1 MRRLSWMRLIA
12 AALVVASTS
21 TGASAQ
27 EIRVLAAAS
36 LSNVLDKLCT
46 AWAAKGEPKC
56 VPIYA
61 GSSALARQ
69 IENGAPGDVFIS
81 ADEPWMKHVADKKLI
96 KLESQRVLSTN
107 LLVIIAPADSKVA
120 LVPGPN
126 FAIASALS
134 DGRLSLADPEAVPAG
149 RYAKAALTH
158 FGVWDQVANKLARAE
173 NVRDALAF
181 VARGAAPLGIV
192 YSTDAK
198 VEPKVRIVAAFPEGS
213 HPPVVYPMAVTAN
226 ARSPRAQAF
235 LDFLMTAES
244 QKLLA
249 EAGFGPPPK

>member
-1 MRRLSWMRLIA
+1 MRRLKWTRWIA
-12 AALVVASTS
+12 AALLVAAAS

-36 LSNVLDKLCT
+36 LSNVLDTLCKT
-46 AWAAKGEPKC
+46 WAAKGEPKC
-56 VPIYA
+56 VAVYA
-61 GSSALARQ
+61 ASSALARQ

-81 ADEPWMKHVADKKLI
+81 ADEPWMKYVVDKKAV
-96 KLESQRVLSTN
+96 KADTQRALATN
-107 LLVIIAPADSKVA
+107 LLVIIAPADSKVS
-120 LVPGPN
+120 LTPGPG
-126 FAIASALS
+126 FPIAAALGE
-134 DGRLSLADPEAVPAG
+134 GRLSLADPDAVPAG
-149 RYAKAALTH
+149 KYAKAALTQ
-158 FGVWDQVANKLARAE
+158 FGVWDQVSGRIARAE

-198 VEPKVRIVAAFPEGS
+198 VESKVRIVAAFPAGS

-226 ARSPRAQAF
+226 ATSPRAQAF
-235 LDFLMTAES
+235 LDFLMTPDS
-244 QKLLA
+244 QKTLA